1 MPRKS
6 KTSSKNT
13 RIYAPIYYKLPYYNA
28 PDFIK
33 AKITID
39 IEKLQ
44 DFIDEHASDK
54 DKYINFDLTQSNTGK
69 FLISLNDYKKEES
82 D

>member
-6 KTSSKNT
+6 KSKSK
-13 RIYAPIYYKLPYYNA
+13 RIYAPIYYNLPYYNA

-33 AKITID
+33 ARITID
-39 IEKLQ
+39 IDKLQ

-54 DKYINFDLTQSNTGK
+54 DKYLNFNLTQSTDGK

>member
-1 MPRKS
+1 M
-6 KTSSKNT
+6 
-13 RIYAPIYYKLPYYNA
+13 NA

>member
-6 KTSSKNT
+6 KTSSKKV
-13 RIYAPIYYKLPYYNA
+13 YAPIYYKLPYYNA

-33 AKITID
+33 ARLTID

-54 DKYINFDLTQSNTGK
+54 DKYLNFDLTQSNDGK
-69 FLISLNDYKKEES
+69 FLITLNDYKKKES